1 MSQERPFR
9 MRVKPVWRDMDALRH
24 VNNAVYLTYLE
35 NAREAYWRAFAGDVE
50 IFPFTLARVEID
62 YRSSA
67 TWRDDLA
74 VAVWVKRLGTTSF
87 ELEYTIDAAD
97 GRRCAEARTVLV
109 MMDPGHAKPVPI
121 DDALRQRW
129 EAFESAPPEP
139 A

>member
-1 MSQERPFR
+1 
-9 MRVKPVWRDMDALRH
+9 MRVKPVWRDMDALQH

-35 NAREAYWRAFAGDVE
+35 NAREAYWRAFAGEVE

-67 TWRDDLA
+67 TWRDDLT

-87 ELEYTIDAAD
+87 ELGYTIDAAD

-109 MMDPGHAKPVPI
+109 MMDPWHAKPVPI